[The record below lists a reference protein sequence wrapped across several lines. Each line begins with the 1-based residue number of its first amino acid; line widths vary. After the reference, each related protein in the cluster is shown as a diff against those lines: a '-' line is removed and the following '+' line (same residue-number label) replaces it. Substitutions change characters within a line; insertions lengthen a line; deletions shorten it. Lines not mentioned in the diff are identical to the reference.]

1 MKFRKSTWIK
11 RGLAFALLLALA
23 PAARPIIDQQD
34 PYSSSHLLAEQGGV
48 AAKGNPEEMIIAAI
62 DAIRQGR
69 RGDAQATIDRLL
81 EMEPNYRLAHLLQ
94 ADIYAMRAMP
104 LANIGGGASGP
115 ADRLEDLRNEALV
128 RIKHVMSPPPANAL
142 PSNLL
147 VFGPKQKYAVVV
159 DVSASRLYLFKN
171 QAGQPQLVH
180 NHYVTIGK
188 LGAQKAREG
197 DQRTPLGVYF
207 VTNHLP
213 RSQLDKTYGIQ
224 ADLYGVGAWPIS
236 YPNEWDKREGRTGH
250 GIWLHGSPAQTYA
263 RPPQASNGCVVL
275 TNSEM
280 SKIADY
286 LQVGI
291 TPVVITEKIDWITPQ
306 EWHVQKDQA
315 LAQIYNWR
323 AAWESRDTYRY
334 LDNYA
339 QQFMSEEGQDVQT
352 WRRQKTAVNSG
363 KQWVKVNLDELSIF
377 STGGATPLLVSSFEQ
392 DYKSNNLSNRMKKR
406 VYWKQENQ
414 QWRIVWEGSTDNGV

>member
-1 MKFRKSTWIK
+1 MKFRKSNWFK
-11 RGLAFALLLALA
+11 RCVAFALLLALA
-23 PAARPIIDQQD
+23 PAARPIIDQHD
-34 PYSSSHLLAEQGGV
+34 PYSSQMLAEQGGI

-69 RGDAQATIDRLL
+69 RKDAQATIDHLL
-81 EMEPNYRLAHLLQ
+81 EMEPNYRLAHLLR

-104 LANIGGGASGP
+104 LETMGGGASGP

-128 RIKHVMSPPPANAL
+128 RIKHFTSPPPANAL
-142 PSNLL
+142 PANLL
-147 VFGPKQKYAVVV
+147 VFGPKQKFAIVV

-171 QAGQPQLVH
+171 QDGQPQLVH

-207 VTNHLP
+207 VTSHLP
-213 RSQLDKTYGIQ
+213 RSQLDKTYGTQ

-263 RPPQASNGCVVL
+263 RPPLASNGCVVL
-275 TNSEM
+275 TNPEM
-280 SKIADY
+280 QKVADY

-291 TPVVITEKIDWITPQ
+291 TPVVIAEKIDWITQQ
-306 EWHVQKDQA
+306 EWTTQRNQA
-315 LAQIYNWR
+315 LAKMDNWR
-323 AAWESRDTYRY
+323 GAWESLDTPRY
-334 LDNYA
+334 LDNYG
-339 QQFMSEEGQDVQT
+339 QQFLSEEGQDIQA

-363 KQWVKVNLDELSIF
+363 KQWIKLKLDDLSIF
-377 STGGATPLLVSSFEQ
+377 STGGSAPLLVSSFFQ
-392 DYKSNNLSNRMKKR
+392 DYKSNNLNNRMKKR
-406 VYWKQENQ
+406 VYWKQDNG
-414 QWRIVWEGSTDNGV
+414 QWRIVWEGSADTGA